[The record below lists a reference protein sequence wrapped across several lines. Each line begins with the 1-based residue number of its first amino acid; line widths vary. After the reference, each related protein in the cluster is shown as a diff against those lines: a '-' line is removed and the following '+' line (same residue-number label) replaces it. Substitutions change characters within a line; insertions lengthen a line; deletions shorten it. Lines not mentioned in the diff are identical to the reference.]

1 MARGRR
7 LSLWVG
13 RLGFLTTALT
23 VLLSERAAFAQSNYG
38 STPLGGRSAL
48 MGNTGVALAK
58 DGSAPF
64 LNPATIVRIDDAKF
78 AFSVNMYS
86 ASVSSYSSWHA
97 PGPLDQKRYGTLA
110 QDQTSETQGRLDA
123 LPSTLCF
130 FFTLRGLGQTIGED
144 EPVPAGSSA
153 HRKGRQKLAACLGT
167 TDRGAADYP
176 ALNFHSAGNTVSQ
189 AQSFTRNWSR
199 FQVGP
204 TWSTYLTDDLAVG
217 ISFHGAYTQYEAYL
231 SSSNIG
237 MDTDGHGTVAS
248 YSASANAH
256 ALDLAAILGMT
267 YRLGRGTHLGASLQ
281 TRAGSIFG
289 SYSANEFSSYQ
300 GAGQV
305 SLARGDFAAP
315 VPYRLSV
322 GLGEEWSRVRVETNV
337 SIYAPS
343 NPSLSASIH
352 ADDTST
358 DGKTV
363 HLRPRDFTVGLNAN
377 TVVNSAMGFEYDV
390 TRDLSVLGGLAT
402 DFSAGDRLSPVN
414 LPALGT
420 FTESRENRAILST
433 GIASRGKTAE
443 ILFGFQLGYG
453 WGKAYAV
460 DSLVQP
466 ATLGVVDVRTYSAI
480 AIIGGSADLRA
491 IEDAVKGVQRAVVPP
506 KK

>member
-1 MARGRR
+1 
-7 LSLWVG
+7 
-13 RLGFLTTALT
+13 
-23 VLLSERAAFAQSNYG
+23 
-38 STPLGGRSAL
+38 

-86 ASVSSYSSWHA
+86 ASVSTYSNWHA
-97 PGPLDQKRYGTLA
+97 PGPLDQKRYGSLA

-130 FFTLRGLGQTIGED
+130 FFTLKGLGQTIGQDPSQE
-144 EPVPAGSSA
+144 EGKG
-153 HRKGRQKLAACLGT
+153 RKGRQKLAACLGT
-167 TDRGAADYP
+167 TDRGAADYS

-204 TWSTYLTDDLAVG
+204 TYSSYITDDLAVG

-237 MDTDGHGTVAS
+237 TDVDGHGTIAS
-248 YSASANAH
+248 YSASASAH
-256 ALDLAAILGMT
+256 ALDLAAIIGMT
-267 YRLGRGTHLGASLQ
+267 YRLGRGTHLGASFQ

-300 GAGQV
+300 SQGQV

-315 VPYRLSV
+315 VPFRLSL
-322 GLGEEWSRVRVETNV
+322 GLGEEWTRVRVETNV
-337 SIYAPS
+337 SVYAPTSPSISS
-343 NPSLSASIH
+343 NIH
-352 ADDTST
+352 VDQTTADAA
-358 DGKTV
+358 GV
-363 HLRPRDFTVGLNAN
+363 HVRPRDFTVGLNAN
-377 TVVNSAMGFEYDV
+377 AVVNSAMGFEYDV
-390 TRDLSVLGGLAT
+390 TRELSVLGGLAT
-402 DFSAGDRLSPVN
+402 DFSAGDRITPVT

-420 FTESRENRAILST
+420 FTEARENRAILST
-433 GIASRGKTAE
+433 GIASRGSTAE
-443 ILFGFQLGYG
+443 ILFGFQFGYG
-453 WGKAYAV
+453 WGKAYAA
-460 DSLVQP
+460 DTLAQP
-466 ATLGVVDVRTYSAI
+466 ASLGVVDMRTYSAI

-491 IEDAVKGVQRAVVPP
+491 IEEAVKGVQRAVVPP

>member
-1 MARGRR
+1 MRR
-7 LSLWVG
+7 VAPLLVLAVG
-13 RLGFLTTALT
+13 LLLGEGVAH
-23 VLLSERAAFAQSNYG
+23 AQSNYG

-86 ASVSSYSSWHA
+86 ASISSYSNWHA

-144 EPVPAGSSA
+144 HEREDAQ

-167 TDRGAADYP
+167 TDRGAVDYP
-176 ALNFHSAGNTVSQ
+176 ALNFHSAGNTVAQ

-204 TWSTYLTDDLAVG
+204 TWSAYLTDDLAVG

-237 MDTDGHGTVAS
+237 TDVSGHPTVAS

-256 ALDLAAILGMT
+256 ALDLAAIIGMT

-289 SYSANEFSSYQ
+289 SYSANEFGSFQ
-300 GAGQV
+300 GSAAQV

-315 VPYRLSV
+315 VPYRLSL
-322 GLGEEWSRVRVETNV
+322 GLGEEWTRVRVETNV
-337 SIYAPS
+337 SVYAPS
-343 NPSLSASIH
+343 NPSLSANIH
-352 ADDTST
+352 ADDTIT
-358 DGKTV
+358 DGNTV
-363 HLRPRDFTVGLNAN
+363 RVRPRDFTVGLNAN
-377 TVVNSAMGFEYDV
+377 AVVNAAMGFEYGV
-390 TRDLSVLGGLAT
+390 SRDLSVLGGLAT
-402 DFSAGDRLSPVN
+402 DFSAGDRLSPVT

-420 FTESRENRAILST
+420 FTESREHRAIMST
-433 GIASRGKTAE
+433 GLASHGNTAE
-443 ILFGFQLGYG
+443 ILFGFQFGYG

-466 ATLGVVDVRTYSAI
+466 SSLGVVDVRNYSAI

-491 IEDAVKGVQRAVVPP
+491 IEDAVKGVERAVVP
-506 KK
+506 KIK

>member
-1 MARGRR
+1 MKRAGG
-7 LSLWVG
+7 STWVAS
-13 RLGFLTTALT
+13 FVVVTAAVVT
-23 VLLSERAAFAQSNYG
+23 SDCPANAQSNYG

-64 LNPATIVRIDDAKF
+64 MNPATIVRIDDAKF

-86 ASVSSYSSWHA
+86 ASVSSYSNWHT
-97 PGPLDQKRYGTLA
+97 PGPLDQRRYGTLA

-130 FFTLRGLGQTIGED
+130 FFTLRGLGQTIGQDTERKD
-144 EPVPAGSSA
+144 AG

-167 TDRGAADYP
+167 TDRGAVDYP

-204 TWSTYLTDDLAVG
+204 TWSAYLTDDLAVG

-237 MDTDGHGTVAS
+237 TDADGRPTVAS

-256 ALDLAAILGMT
+256 ALDLAAIIGMT

-289 SYSANEFSSYQ
+289 SYSANEFGSNAA
-300 GAGQV
+300 GAQV

-315 VPYRLSV
+315 VPYRLSL
-322 GLGEEWSRVRVETNV
+322 GLGEEWTHVRVETNV
-337 SIYAPS
+337 SLYAPS
-343 NPSLSASIH
+343 DPSIAANIH
-352 ADDTST
+352 ADDRVT

-363 HLRPRDFTVGLNAN
+363 QLRPRDFTVGLSAN
-377 TVVNSAMGFEYDV
+377 PVVNAAMGFEYNV

-402 DFSAGDRLSPVN
+402 DFSAGDRLSPVT

-420 FTESRENRAILST
+420 FTESREHRGIVST
-433 GIASRGKTAE
+433 GLASHGSTAE
-443 ILFGFQLGYG
+443 ILFGFQFGYG

-460 DSLVQP
+460 NSLVAP
-466 ATLGVVDVRTYSAI
+466 STLGVVDVRTYSAI

-491 IEDAVKGVQRAVVPP
+491 IEEAVKGVERVVVPR

>member
-1 MARGRR
+1 
-7 LSLWVG
+7 
-13 RLGFLTTALT
+13 
-23 VLLSERAAFAQSNYG
+23 
-38 STPLGGRSAL
+38 
-48 MGNTGVALAK
+48 
-58 DGSAPF
+58 
-64 LNPATIVRIDDAKF
+64 
-78 AFSVNMYS
+78 MYS
-86 ASVSSYSSWHA
+86 ASVSTYNNWHA
-97 PGPLDQKRYGTLA
+97 PGPLDQKHYGTLA
-110 QDQTSETQGRLDA
+110 PDQTSETQGRLDA

-144 EPVPAGSSA
+144 DSA
-153 HRKGRQKLAACLGT
+153 ENTEHRKGRQKLAACLGT

-237 MDTDGHGTVAS
+237 TDADGHGTIAS

-256 ALDLAAILGMT
+256 ALDLTAILGMT

-289 SYSANEFSSYQ
+289 SYSANEFSSYA
-300 GAGQV
+300 GGGQV

-337 SIYAPS
+337 SVYAPS
-343 NPSLSASIH
+343 NPSLNAAIH
-352 ADDTST
+352 ADDTT
-358 DGKTV
+358 MTGNNVQV
-363 HLRPRDFTVGLNAN
+363 HSRDFQVGLNAN
-377 TVVNSAMGFEYDV
+377 TVINSAMGFEYLIS
-390 TRDLSVLGGLAT
+390 RDLSVLGGLAT
-402 DFSAGDRLSPVN
+402 DFSAGDRLSTVS

-420 FTESRENRAILST
+420 FTESRESRAILST
-433 GIASRGKTAE
+433 GLASHTGTAE
-443 ILFGFQLGYG
+443 ILFGFQFGYG

-460 DSLVQP
+460 DTLAQP
-466 ATLGVVDVRTYSAI
+466 ATLGVVDVKTYSAI

-491 IEDAVKGVQRAVVPP
+491 IEDAMKGVQRAVVPP
-506 KK
+506 KKK